1 MESWF
6 SSLRDYFPAKE
17 MKSENHMKQLFE
29 KKPEGY
35 KLDEGPQYTLVYFEK
50 PDFLFIDYV
59 LVNSSSRGSG
69 LGSKIIERI
78 KKKNKMIILEVDP
91 ISQED
96 PETAKRVRFYQKQNF
111 KKVPS
116 IEYVRKHPITGER
129 SEMDIFYWSPNNESD
144 EWVMAKMKEAYE
156 EVHAFNG
163 EELYGAPPQ
172 TADEVL
178 RLREA
183 KQRSKAE

>member
-6 SSLRDYFPAKE
+6 SSLRDYFPVKE
-17 MKSENHMKQLFE
+17 MKSENHMKQLFKE
-29 KKPEGY
+29 KPDGY

-50 PDFLFIDYV
+50 PDFLFIDYI

-69 LGSKIIERI
+69 LGSKIIDRV

-116 IEYVRKHPITGER
+116 IQYVRKHPITGER
-129 SEMDIFYWSPNNESD
+129 SEMDIFYWSPNTESED
-144 EWVMAKMKEAYE
+144 WVMEKMKEAYE
-156 EVHAFNG
+156 EVHAFKG

-178 RLREA
+178 QLRKA
-183 KQRSKAE
+183 KPQSKAE

>member
-6 SSLRDYFPAKE
+6 SNLRDYFPAKE
-17 MKSENHMKQLFE
+17 MKSETHMKQLFE
-29 KKPEGY
+29 EKPDSY

-50 PDFLFIDYV
+50 PDFLFIDYI

-69 LGSKIIERI
+69 LGSKIIDRV
-78 KKKNKMIILEVDP
+78 KKKNKTIILEVDP

-116 IEYVRKHPITGER
+116 IQYVRKHPVTGER
-129 SEMDIFYWSPNNESD
+129 SEMDIFYWSPHSESD
-144 EWVMAKMKEAYE
+144 ERVMEKMKQAYE
-156 EVHAFNG
+156 EVHAFKG
-163 EELYGAPPQ
+163 EDLYGAPPQ

-178 RLREA
+178 QLREA
-183 KQRSKAE
+183 NQRSKAE